1 MRHIAIAT
9 LLLLPFV
16 ATAQVYSW
24 KDANGKVHY
33 SDQPPAD
40 RAANSRRLA
49 APSPASGDAPAA
61 TQELADK
68 KQDAAKQAADA
79 KEKAAKAEKEREQ
92 EAQRQVNCERA
103 QRNLQGIE
111 SGQIRFRMGASGERE
126 ALDGSVREA
135 ELAAARQAVESNCSP
150 RPQAR
155 K

>member
-1 MRHIAIAT
+1 MRRVAIVT

-40 RAANSRRLA
+40 KGANSRRLA
-49 APSPASGDAPAA
+49 PAA
-61 TQELADK
+61 PVSEDVPATSKELADK

-79 KEKAAKAEKEREQ
+79 KEKAAKADKEREQ
-92 EAQRQVNCERA
+92 DAQRQVNCERA

-126 ALDGSVREA
+126 ALDGSAREA
-135 ELAAARQAVESNCSP
+135 ELAAARQAVDSHCSP
-150 RPQAR
+150 RPAA
-155 K
+155 KK